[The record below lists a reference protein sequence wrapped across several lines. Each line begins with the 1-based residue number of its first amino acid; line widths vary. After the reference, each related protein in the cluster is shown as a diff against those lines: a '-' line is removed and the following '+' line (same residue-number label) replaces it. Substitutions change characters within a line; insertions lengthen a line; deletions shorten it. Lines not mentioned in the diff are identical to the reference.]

1 MKEFPL
7 YCRTIL
13 LNTQRKGGIMMKK
26 RLLIALVL
34 IGAMAFASVASAA
47 NHVGVGYYFQ
57 GDARGLTLKGELAL
71 TDMIDV
77 GVDYFGIENAGWAD
91 IYGSMDLKD
100 FGDALVGAYGG
111 IRLYTAG
118 GTKPV
123 LLLGVWGEQPV
134 HPQVV
139 VYGDAG
145 VGVRLDSGSVK
156 AWLEAVGG
164 LMADVYD
171 PFWLAGEVIFRTQ
184 DAPSSTGFRVLVGV
198 DF

>member
-1 MKEFPL
+1 
-7 YCRTIL
+7 
-13 LNTQRKGGIMMKK
+13 
-26 RLLIALVL
+26 
-34 IGAMAFASVASAA
+34 MAFASVASAA

-123 LLLGVWGEQPV
+123 LLLGVWGRAARTPS
-134 HPQVV
+134 
-139 VYGDAG
+139 GR
-145 VGVRLDSGSVK
+145 GVR
-156 AWLEAVGG
+156 
-164 LMADVYD
+164 
-171 PFWLAGEVIFRTQ
+171 RCRCRRQT
-184 DAPSSTGFRVLVGV
+184 
-198 DF
+198 